1 MTKVKCLKC
10 DSVIE
15 SNGKGS
21 FVQCKCGECY
31 VDETPDYLRIGGDF
45 TTTVVEQDGEWV
57 LLKDT
62 IKVDSELDDDR

>member
-10 DSVIE
+10 DSIIE

-21 FVQCKCGECY
+21 FVECKCGKCY
-31 VDETPDYLRIGGDF
+31 VDETSNYLRIGGDF
-45 TTTVVEQDGEWV
+45 DTTAVEQNGEWV

-62 IKVDSELDDDR
+62 MKKEEGDDDGR